1 MSDYYLLLGS
11 NMGDREKNL
20 RTAIQHIANKLGKV
34 VAESSVY
41 ETEPWGKEDQAPFL
55 NMAIQV
61 ESAFEPLV
69 LLDKILQIQQEMGKS
84 QTEHWGPRNIDID
97 ILYCDDVVLKSEKLT
112 IPHPRLYERNF
123 ALVPLIEIAGDF
135 TDPVHQITVDEIYD
149 RCTDKKEVYLYEN

>member
-1 MSDYYLLLGS
+1 
-11 NMGDREKNL
+11 
-20 RTAIQHIANKLGKV
+20 
-34 VAESSVY
+34 
-41 ETEPWGKEDQAPFL
+41 
-55 NMAIQV
+55 MAIQV